1 MKNLSDFNSFVQT
14 INEAAPWDPKKA
26 QAAIDEIMKRYK
38 ENKDAEPT
46 GLSFANVQK
55 VYGKTDYATRFRIA
69 QALLLAGKNLF
80 PVNQYNKD
88 QSANDN
94 YRKTDTYYTFTYYI
108 GDKDQN
114 LKMDKFSEA
123 LLKAVKPIVDDYA
136 KEDNL
141 TNGESLEY
149 IKKTA
154 LEKPVVKQAKVAID
168 KIPG

>member
-1 MKNLSDFNSFVQT
+1 MKNLSDFNSFVQS

-26 QAAIDEIMKRYK
+26 QTAIDEIMKRYK
-38 ENKDAEPT
+38 ENKDVEPT
-46 GLSFANVQK
+46 GLSFSNIQK

-80 PVNQYNKD
+80 PVNQYYKD

-94 YRKTDTYYTFTYYI
+94 SRKESDYIFTYYI

-123 LLKAVKPIVDDYA
+123 LLKAVKPIVDDYS

-141 TNGESLEY
+141 TNGSSGEY

-154 LEKPVVKQAKVAID
+154 LEKPIVKQAKVAID
-168 KIPG
+168 KISG

>member
-55 VYGKTDYATRFRIA
+55 VYGKIDLQTRFEIA
-69 QALLLAGKNLF
+69 QALKLIGKNFF
-80 PVNQYNKD
+80 PVNSSHPD
-88 QSANDN
+88 QSANDRFGN
-94 YRKTDTYYTFTYYI
+94 SKGDSSDFFFTYYV
-108 GDKDQN
+108 GEKNQN

-123 LLKAVKPIVDDYA
+123 LLKAVKPVVDNFKGNFDQFIR
-136 KEDNL
+136 K
-141 TNGESLEY
+141 
-149 IKKTA
+149 IA
-154 LEKPVVKQAKVAID
+154 LENPVVKQAKVAAD
-168 KIPG
+168 KISS

>member
-55 VYGKTDYATRFRIA
+55 VYGKIDLQTRFEIA
-69 QALLLAGKNLF
+69 QALKLIGKNFF
-80 PVNQYNKD
+80 PVNSSHPD
-88 QSANDN
+88 QSANDRFEN
-94 YRKTDTYYTFTYYI
+94 SKGDSSDFFFTYYV
-108 GDKDQN
+108 GEKNQN

-123 LLKAVKPIVDDYA
+123 LLKVVKPVVDNFKGNFDQFIR
-136 KEDNL
+136 K
-141 TNGESLEY
+141 
-149 IKKTA
+149 IA
-154 LEKPVVKQAKVAID
+154 LENPVVKQAKVAAD
-168 KIPG
+168 KISS